1 MTLNT
6 GCFGIV
12 EDETVSF
19 STLRSREGED
29 VIE

>member
-19 STLRSREGED
+19 STLWSIEGED